1 MVQMTETFPLIHL
14 WLRMPSRPWDQGK
27 LCPEL
32 SSIAASILPQVTCVA
47 VTVVMHLLFL
57 VAFSWMLAEGLLLW
71 SKVVAVSMHP
81 GPRMRLYYAAGWGED
96 P

>member
-1 MVQMTETFPLIHL
+1 MTSLG
-14 WLRMPSRPWDQGK
+14 QGN
-27 LCPEL
+27 LCLEL
-32 SSIAASILPQVTCVA
+32 SSTVTSIFPQVTCVV
-47 VTVVMHLLFL
+47 VTAAMHLLFL

-81 GPRMRLYYAAGWGED
+81 GPRMRLYYTAGWGED

>member
-1 MVQMTETFPLIHL
+1 M
-14 WLRMPSRPWDQGK
+14 
-27 LCPEL
+27 CPEL
-32 SSIAASILPQVTCVA
+32 SSIVTSILPQPACVA
-47 VTVVMHLLFL
+47 VTAAMHLLFL

-81 GPRMRLYYAAGWGED
+81 GPRMRLYYAAGWGEE

>member
-1 MVQMTETFPLIHL
+1 M
-14 WLRMPSRPWDQGK
+14 
-27 LCPEL
+27 
-32 SSIAASILPQVTCVA
+32 TCVA